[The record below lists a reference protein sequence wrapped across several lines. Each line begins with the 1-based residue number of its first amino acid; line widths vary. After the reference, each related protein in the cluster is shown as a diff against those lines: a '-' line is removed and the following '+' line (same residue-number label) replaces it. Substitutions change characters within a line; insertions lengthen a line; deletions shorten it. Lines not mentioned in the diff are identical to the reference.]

1 MADPHVKP
9 SYKMRRFAD
18 PTELGERPSHG
29 GPPWLLLIVGVLLS
43 VGVTWYMFHPL
54 ELIPQVA
61 G

>member
-9 SYKMRRFAD
+9 PYKMRRFAA
-18 PTELGERPSHG
+18 PTELGEGPSHG

-43 VGVTWYMFHPL
+43 VGVTCYIYNPL